1 MIYFKD
7 VLQKKISTF
16 THKKILL
23 VMLTFSLARFMQANR
38 RNHPHVKNRAQMR
51 PKIAL
56 IITAATS
63 ISLEKGGGRVYS
75 FRQPFFINPAS
86 KQTYWIINGIASF
99 AEASPHTTPPPN
111 TKKNGSIADT

>member
-7 VLQKKISTF
+7 VLQKKISRF
-16 THKKILL
+16 THKKISL

-38 RNHPHVKNRAQMR
+38 RNRPHVKNRAQMG

-63 ISLEKGGGRVYS
+63 ISLDKGGTGLLIS
-75 FRQPFFINPAS
+75 PALFYKPRKQANLLNYQRNS
-86 KQTYWIINGIASF
+86 KLC
-99 AEASPHTTPPPN
+99 
-111 TKKNGSIADT
+111 